1 MNVLGAECKLT
12 RYLTKALPRVREI
25 CHVDIDGDL
34 LSRSGRN
41 AEPLF
46 VDLIQQREETPVGN
60 IFISKLKILP
70 SSNKFF
76 SKTVVKL
83 LEGDIT
89 QVDQRLVD
97 VDAVVAIELI
107 EHLESRILQKVPE
120 SIFGQI
126 RPKLAIFTT
135 PNREFNVVFEHF
147 EGPFRHWDHKFEF
160 TRSGT
165 YIYFHD

>member
-1 MNVLGAECKLT
+1 MNLLGAECKLT

-34 LSRSGRN
+34 LSQSGRN

-70 SSNKFF
+70 LSNKFF

-135 PNREFNVVFEHF
+135 PNREFNVVFENF

-165 YIYFHD
+165 YILP

>member
-1 MNVLGAECKLT
+1 MLGAECKLT

-70 SSNKFF
+70 SS
-76 SKTVVKL
+76 
-83 LEGDIT
+83 
-89 QVDQRLVD
+89 
-97 VDAVVAIELI
+97 
-107 EHLESRILQKVPE
+107 ILFE
-120 SIFGQI
+120 NSCQI
-126 RPKLAIFTT
+126 I
-135 PNREFNVVFEHF
+135 
-147 EGPFRHWDHKFEF
+147 GGGYYS
-160 TRSGT
+160 SGSET
-165 YIYFHD
+165 G